1 MLTRCYIGLGSNL
14 NSPKHQINTALQQ
27 LSKTSKTTLIF
38 HSSLYSSRPLGPQD
52 QPDFINAVA
61 AINTELNPHALLDKL
76 QTIEQMSGRERKQH
90 WGPRTLDLDLLLFGD
105 QTIKS
110 ERLTVPHPHMRQRNF
125 VLHPLFE
132 IAPELTLPDGTSL
145 KAVYEQTPSTG
156 LERLS

>member
-14 NSPKHQINTALQQ
+14 NSPKHQINAALQQ
-27 LSKTSKTTLIF
+27 LSKISKTTLIF

-52 QPDFINAVA
+52 QPDFINAAA
-61 AINTELNPHALLDKL
+61 AINTALNPHALLDKL
-76 QTIEQMSGRERKQH
+76 QAIEQMSGRERKQH